1 MSDVSSLKDRE
12 NVKKTVLVVD
22 YVNESW
28 KDGHWGWI
36 VCLAAAV
43 VQFVVLGIHN
53 SFGILYIVFV
63 REYGWSKALTG
74 KLVKFLLLQS
84 VLQWKQALVI
94 SRLSRITLFWLLNT
108 FLLRKAQI
116 VLRNENGTPWRSHY
130 LGLEIP
136 SSLPV
141 GNAQSIYISFLSHWS
156 ALVTVSFLE
165 EHVPTDENS
174 TPSVDEFLHPIKWN
188 KPRVIQNRTPGPRE
202 SHSSYKVFD
211 NSRHNYEY
219 LGLQLIFQSLQLG
232 IGNRARLLFTLIKR
246 KSRR

>member
-22 YVNESW
+22 YVNASW

-84 VLQWKQALVI
+84 VLQ
-94 SRLSRITLFWLLNT
+94 
-108 FLLRKAQI
+108 
-116 VLRNENGTPWRSHY
+116 
-130 LGLEIP
+130 
-136 SSLPV
+136 
-141 GNAQSIYISFLSHWS
+141 
-156 ALVTVSFLE
+156 
-165 EHVPTDENS
+165 
-174 TPSVDEFLHPIKWN
+174 
-188 KPRVIQNRTPGPRE
+188 
-202 SHSSYKVFD
+202 
-211 NSRHNYEY
+211 
-219 LGLQLIFQSLQLG
+219 
-232 IGNRARLLFTLIKR
+232 
-246 KSRR
+246 